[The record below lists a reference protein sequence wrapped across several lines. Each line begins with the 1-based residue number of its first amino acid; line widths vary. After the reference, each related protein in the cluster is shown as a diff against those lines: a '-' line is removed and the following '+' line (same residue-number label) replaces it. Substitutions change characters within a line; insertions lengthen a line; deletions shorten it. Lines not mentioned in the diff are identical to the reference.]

1 MSCRRGTASYRKL
14 HMQEPGSSTCELSQT
29 PKPPRIRGVSIT
41 SNRARLHYT
50 STSERRVSVGDL
62 REAEKSFKRSSN
74 LGPNRN
80 IVKLENRYWRS
91 VEQELP
97 KWEQFLLGKSQL
109 PFGMKENSQ
118 KLKHSQTMQTPK
130 RTTLPPSGY
139 SSKTLPR

>member
-1 MSCRRGTASYRKL
+1 MDTRDGLPEGHS
-14 HMQEPGSSTCELSQT
+14 QLSEAAHSRNQALL
-29 PKPPRIRGVSIT
+29 R
-41 SNRARLHYT
+41 
-50 STSERRVSVGDL
+50 DL

>member
-1 MSCRRGTASYRKL
+1 MSASSPREAELRAL
-14 HMQEPGSSTCELSQT
+14 HEAVIAERNTCLEEMDTRDGLPEGHSQLSEAAHSRNQALL
-29 PKPPRIRGVSIT
+29 R
-41 SNRARLHYT
+41 
-50 STSERRVSVGDL
+50 DL